1 MFGNNIYKFFNFIL
15 LKLYIIIMSRRTIK
29 RKNNK
34 SKKKRTTTNKSKRE
48 RRRTNK
54 RRRTLFKKKRRSIL
68 GGTVDPLQDAACQY
82 TNAEKVWPT
91 NFGCELDEDEEIIVL
106 PTDKIIDRFGHNYGY
121 YFGDPSSSFDNRS
134 LSLLKP
140 NKNCEN
146 VYKEKVEDASIPY
159 NQYRVIKEFN
169 VKKCN
174 IAPAF
179 NHIGKGIQYR
189 LFDGSVPITTPIKPK
204 RDQSDA
210 NGNRVE
216 QDMLVPNVQELIDN
230 QFIEV
235 IGKDNITIPPFD

>member
-1 MFGNNIYKFFNFIL
+1 MR
-15 LKLYIIIMSRRTIK
+15 RRTIK

-54 RRRTLFKKKRRSIL
+54 KRRSIKRRNIL

-91 NFGCELDEDEEIIVL
+91 NFGCELNEDEEIIML
-106 PTDKIIDRFGHNYGY
+106 PKDKIIDRFGHNYGY

-140 NKNCEN
+140 NKECESI
-146 VYKEKVEDASIPY
+146 YKEKVEDATIPY
-159 NQYRVIKEFN
+159 NEYKVLKEFN

-189 LFDGSVPITTPIKPK
+189 LFDGSLAEKTANIKPK

-210 NGNRVE
+210 NGNQIK

-230 QFIEV
+230 QYIEL

>member
-1 MFGNNIYKFFNFIL
+1 MNKANK
-15 LKLYIIIMSRRTIK
+15 KKRTK
-29 RKNNK
+29 NK
-34 SKKKRTTTNKSKRE
+34 SKKKNNKSKRE

-54 RRRTLFKKKRRSIL
+54 RRSIKRRSILKKKRRSIL

-91 NFGCELDEDEEIIVL
+91 NFGCELNEDEEIIVL

-189 LFDGSVPITTPIKPK
+189 LFDGSVPKTTPNIKPK

-230 QFIEV
+230 QYIEL
-235 IGKDNITIPPFD
+235 IGKDNIIIPPFD

>member
-1 MFGNNIYKFFNFIL
+1 MR
-15 LKLYIIIMSRRTIK
+15 RRTIK

-34 SKKKRTTTNKSKRE
+34 SKKKRTANKSRRE
-48 RRRTNK
+48 RRRTN
-54 RRRTLFKKKRRSIL
+54 RRRRRSINKRNIL
-68 GGTVDPLQDAACQY
+68 GGTVDPLQDSACQY

-91 NFGCELDEDEEIIVL
+91 NFGCELNEDEEIIVL
-106 PTDKIIDRFGHNYGY
+106 PKDTIIDRFGHNYGY
-121 YFGDPSSSFDNRS
+121 YFGDPLSSFDNRS

-140 NKNCEN
+140 NKNCET

-189 LFDGSVPITTPIKPK
+189 LYDGSVPETTTTTSIKPK

-216 QDMLVPNVQELIDN
+216 EEMLVPNVQELIDN
-230 QFIEV
+230 QYIEL

>member
-1 MFGNNIYKFFNFIL
+1 MR
-15 LKLYIIIMSRRTIK
+15 RRTIK

-91 NFGCELDEDEEIIVL
+91 NFGCELNEDEEIIVL

-179 NHIGKGIQYR
+179 NHTGKGIQYR
-189 LFDGSVPITTPIKPK
+189 LYDGSLPETTTTTIKPK

-216 QDMLVPNVQELIDN
+216 GEMLVPNVQELLDN
-230 QFIEV
+230 QYIEKV
-235 IGKDNITIPPFD
+235 EEGTIPPFD

>member
-1 MFGNNIYKFFNFIL
+1 
-15 LKLYIIIMSRRTIK
+15 MSRAATRNKSKRKKTIK
-29 RKNNK
+29 RKN
-34 SKKKRTTTNKSKRE
+34 NKSKRE

-54 RRRTLFKKKRRSIL
+54 KRRRTLFKKKRKSIL

-91 NFGCELDEDEEIIVL
+91 NFGCELNEDEEIIVL

-230 QFIEV
+230 QYIEV

>member
-1 MFGNNIYKFFNFIL
+1 
-15 LKLYIIIMSRRTIK
+15 MSRTATTNKKKRTK
-29 RKNNK
+29 NK
-34 SKKKRTTTNKSKRE
+34 SKKKNNKSKRE

-54 RRRTLFKKKRRSIL
+54 RRSIKRRSILKKKRRSIL
-68 GGTVDPLQDAACQY
+68 GGTVDPLQDAVCQY

-91 NFGCELDEDEEIIVL
+91 NFGCELNEDEEIIVL

-140 NKNCEN
+140 NKNCEI

-159 NQYRVIKEFN
+159 NQYRVLKEFN

-189 LFDGSVPITTPIKPK
+189 LFDGSVPKTTLNIKPK

-230 QFIEV
+230 QYIEL
-235 IGKDNITIPPFD
+235 IGKDNITIPPFH